1 MIMNVKYIYDY
12 LNELT
17 RCEWKDNAVEN
28 GIKYNDIDI
37 TQGTVY
43 YQDVLSV
50 MHTSVEQMLLELS
63 ADGQQQILQALYGRV
78 IEIYE
83 QSYDVITTDAVEALK
98 RDVAGNLSPAVK
110 ADIELGYYVVQ
121 MHGIQRYFQRTLLV
135 FLGNLLGVSMLPNV
149 VRDNVEVEEVLP
161 SRISEKEWITYDE
174 LILMFDFRGVKSAKD
189 ATWRKKNGF
198 DKCVTQTGGKGS
210 AVKYSVSKI
219 REWLENGKQSKKR

>member
-1 MIMNVKYIYDY
+1 MNVKYIYDY

-63 ADGQQQILQALYGRV
+63 SDGQQQILQALYGRV

-161 SRISEKEWITYDE
+161 SRTSEKEWITYDE

>member
-1 MIMNVKYIYDY
+1 MNVKYIYDY

-161 SRISEKEWITYDE
+161 SRTSEKEWITYDE

>member
-1 MIMNVKYIYDY
+1 MNVKYIYDY

-63 ADGQQQILQALYGRV
+63 ADGQQQILQALYSRV

-161 SRISEKEWITYDE
+161 SRTSEKEWITYDE